1 MAASKNT
8 KKSEYGSS
16 KGCMSG
22 KPQVGGQPPDL
33 RAKLMK
39 AYADMEYGG
48 GTKTP
53 TENNLPKYPERQKP
67 KAKKSK

>member
-1 MAASKNT
+1 MAAPKK

-22 KPQVGGQPPDL
+22 KPEVGGQPPDL
-33 RAKLMK
+33 RSKLMK

-53 TENNLPKYPERQKP
+53 NENNTPKYPERQKP
-67 KAKKSK
+67 KKSK